1 MRFPSIAGAL
11 ALVALA
17 IAVGSIVVLGLR
29 PQTIAAQSTAVPV
42 RQITVVGQ
50 GESRG
55 TPDTAGVQIGVQSEA
70 ATSRDALTDNN
81 TKMAALIAKIK
92 ELGIADKDIQTSNVS
107 IYPRYDNDG
116 RAIVGY
122 QVTNTVSVKIRKI
135 ADAGALL
142 DQVVTA
148 GANNL
153 SGISFSIDDPKPLEA
168 QARTQAVA
176 DARSRAE
183 AMAQAAGGSVGQV
196 LSITENI
203 GSTPPVP
210 LMMER
215 AQAADAAGSVPIQS
229 GEQTINAS
237 VQITFEL
244 R

>member
-1 MRFPSIAGAL
+1 MKFPSIAGAL

-17 IAVGSIVVLGLR
+17 IAVGSIALVGMR
-29 PQTIAAQSTAVPV
+29 PQTTVAQSNVVPI

-50 GESRG
+50 GDASG
-55 TPDTAGVQIGVQSEA
+55 TPDTASVQIGVQSEA
-70 ATSRDALTDNN
+70 ATSREALTDNN
-81 TKMAALIAKIK
+81 GKMAALIAKLK
-92 ELGIADKDIQTSNVS
+92 ELGVAEKDIQTSNLS

-116 RAIVGY
+116 KAIIGY
-122 QVTNTVSVKIRKI
+122 QVSNMVSIKIRNL
-135 ADAGALL
+135 ADAGSLL
-142 DQVVTA
+142 DQVVSA

-153 SGISFSIDDPKPLEA
+153 SGIMFMIDDTKALEG
-168 QARTQAVA
+168 QARDAAIA
-176 DARSRAE
+176 DARARAQ

-196 LSITENI
+196 LNITENI
-203 GSTPPVP
+203 GSTPVP

-215 AQAADAAGSVPIQS
+215 AAVAADAAGSVPIQS